1 MWTPTTAKSY
11 SDIFGNVLP
20 VDTSILLLFPK
31 LGEQV
36 FTSSLH
42 VDMFLFLSY
51 NMKYNSWSPSC
62 GAQKRSNKCY
72 VLASELPLYISVYL
86 STFSRSWWEL
96 WHTSWCRSPRAVH
109 WLLIV
114 FPGWSSG
121 LPAQHSRWPL
131 WEVSGWVSW
140 EQQYWRTGGVLL
152 QLPLPAEG
160 PVQQVSPF
168 SSQFSLLLLTK
179 LSLGSCHRSLLW
191 FLFEPRYCN
200 NSSFVSLCVVLLRVV
215 CRRATGCSVC
225 VCRVMLDRTV
235 KGKRQHSV
243 CLSSP
248 TSKTFI
254 EDY

>member
-1 MWTPTTAKSY
+1 MELRRGNIKHTCWLPSFRY
-11 SDIFGNVLP
+11 IFPG
-20 VDTSILLLFPK
+20 
-31 LGEQV
+31 
-36 FTSSLH
+36 
-42 VDMFLFLSY
+42 
-51 NMKYNSWSPSC
+51 
-62 GAQKRSNKCY
+62 
-72 VLASELPLYISVYL
+72 ISVL
-86 STFSRSWWEL
+86 LVVPGENFDTFL
-96 WHTSWCRSPRAVH
+96 GVVPLRAVH

-168 SSQFSLLLLTK
+168 SSQFSLLLLF
-179 LSLGSCHRSLLW
+179 SCLLTPDQT
-191 FLFEPRYCN
+191 FLFLLVRVIVH
-200 NSSFVSLCVVLLRVV
+200 SSGFSLNLVIVITPCLCLCVVLLRVV

-225 VCRVMLDRTV
+225 VCRVMLDQTV

-243 CLSSP
+243 CLLVTLSS
-248 TSKTFI
+248 SS
-254 EDY
+254 